1 MSFFTRRRLLA
12 ASLAPRRRAL
22 SIGVMDG
29 IMKLGSRPESVRKAA
44 ELGFEGLQVTL
55 GRGNAPFRENPALA
69 REFASEAKAA
79 RLPVVSTYIDTL
91 HQFCLKQDREAVAYA
106 VVAEISRCDG
116 RVQFHLPHGPSEP
129 GGQSLAIVMTAADG
143 STRGLI
149 YPIRRSAG
157 RLSFGQPVVTDE
169 ETTDW
174 CPVGNPWANP
184 YCKGDIVRFRPR
196 DRAVD
201 PSTPLWHSIVE
212 LTRLRIHEDQPN
224 AEEYMSFLDDLRNG
238 IFVVAGRPSTDSG
251 AVHLRPRTVFNPL
264 GTLTV
269 EASRLTLVE
278 GPEAGVV
285 PVVR

>member
-1 MSFFTRRRLLA
+1 VADETFNFDAEFSLLDVGATSSLLRAGSIRPAVLLFEPATGVEAITLDWETEEGAEQAFEDARRY
-12 ASLAPRRRAL
+12 
-22 SIGVMDG
+22 
-29 IMKLGSRPESVRKAA
+29 
-44 ELGFEGLQVTL
+44 
-55 GRGNAPFRENPALA
+55 A
-69 REFASEAKAA
+69 R
-79 RLPVVSTYIDTL
+79 
-91 HQFCLKQDREAVAYA
+91 DREAVAYA

-238 IFVVAGRPSTDSG
+238 VFVVAGRPEGDPLS
-251 AVHLRPRTVFNPL
+251 VLLRPRTLYNPL
-264 GTLTV
+264 GTLCV
-269 EASRLTLVE
+269 SAGRLVMAEPST
-278 GPEAGVV
+278 AGVSKALGT
-285 PVVR
+285 